1 MSFPPERVPCESDPH
16 RPDADENLVDARRT
30 ELAHLESQVAAI
42 RRSQAVIT
50 FDLDGTVLDAND
62 NFLTTL
68 GYQLG
73 EVRGRHHRMFVD
85 PEEAR
90 SPAYE
95 EFWQTLRRGEFLA
108 SRFRRIGKGGREV
121 WIEAT
126 YNPILDA
133 DQRPYQVVKFATDVT
148 PQVRLLQDLK
158 ALIDENFRE
167 IDLAVER
174 VAEQSAQ
181 AALQA
186 GHTASNVESVATGAH
201 QLAASVAEIAQ
212 SMSSSRRSADA
223 AHGHTANGS
232 DATQRLLVAATS
244 IGGIVGVIQT
254 IASQINLLALNA
266 AIEAARAG
274 DAGRGFAVVANEVKT
289 LAKQA
294 AEATVRI
301 SEEIDDVRQVS
312 SEVAQAL
319 TGIGAAMDS
328 VLESVASTASAV
340 EEQSAVTRSMSASMD
355 DASGAMSHI
364 SGNIGQISSA
374 VDQVA
379 SVVSRTRHAAEVL
392 AR

>member
-1 MSFPPERVPCESDPH
+1 MSVSN
-16 RPDADENLVDARRT
+16 ANENLLDAHRA

-90 SPAYE
+90 SAAYD

-212 SMSSSRRSADA
+212 SMSSSRRS
-223 AHGHTANGS
+223 
-232 DATQRLLVAATS
+232 TQ
-244 IGGIVGVIQT
+244 
-254 IASQINLLALNA
+254 N
-266 AIEAARAG
+266 
-274 DAGRGFAVVANEVKT
+274 
-289 LAKQA
+289 
-294 AEATVRI
+294 
-301 SEEIDDVRQVS
+301 
-312 SEVAQAL
+312 
-319 TGIGAAMDS
+319 
-328 VLESVASTASAV
+328 
-340 EEQSAVTRSMSASMD
+340 
-355 DASGAMSHI
+355 
-364 SGNIGQISSA
+364 
-374 VDQVA
+374 
-379 SVVSRTRHAAEVL
+379 
-392 AR
+392 